1 MLYCFIGFQ
10 TLPSPFRHYCPI
22 SNTFGVQTP
31 PSHFGH
37 QRATLDT
44 NVQSWTFSSK
54 STNVWIKE
62 WSPCYVC
69 REYFLIARFYRML
82 HHLSTFIQAVCT
94 RSLTS
99 FALFTATLKHS
110 CSLSSTR
117 GEPPWR
123 KKKKKTALWRIL
135 PQPPSLQWMKLLL
148 NIGLAYKMVAVV
160 VVAIELYRRV
170 KVFFF
175 PAPRLSDHQSTCYLV
190 YELLQFYHH
199 LWRLLSQFQSLDFPL
214 HLLGQQTILYYKGKK
229 KSMFAGFHN

>member
-1 MLYCFIGFQ
+1 MKTSWLLDPKMLERVLTSTDKWFWTMLYCFVRFQ
-10 TLPSPFRHYCPI
+10 TLPSPFGHYCPI

-37 QRATLDT
+37 QHATLDT

-117 GEPPWR
+117 GDPPWR
-123 KKKKKTALWRIL
+123 KK
-135 PQPPSLQWMKLLL
+135 QQ
-148 NIGLAYKMVAVV
+148 
-160 VVAIELYRRV
+160 
-170 KVFFF
+170 
-175 PAPRLSDHQSTCYLV
+175 CY
-190 YELLQFYHH
+190 EEFSPNHH
-199 LWRLLSQFQSLDFPL
+199 HFNDWNCYW
-214 HLLGQQTILYYKGKK
+214 T
-229 KSMFAGFHN
+229 

>member
-1 MLYCFIGFQ
+1 MLERVLTSSDKWFWTVLYCFIGFQ
-10 TLPSPFRHYCPI
+10 TLLSPFRHYCPI

-37 QRATLDT
+37 QHATLDT

-110 CSLSSTR
+110 CSLSSAR
-117 GEPPWR
+117 GDPPWR
-123 KKKKKTALWRIL
+123 KKKIHK
-135 PQPPSLQWMKLLL
+135 QQW
-148 NIGLAYKMVAVV
+148 YE
-160 VVAIELYRRV
+160 EL
-170 KVFFF
+170 F
-175 PAPRLSDHQSTCYLV
+175 P
-190 YELLQFYHH
+190 YHH
-199 LWRLLSQFQSLDFPL
+199 QFKDWNCYW
-214 HLLGQQTILYYKGKK
+214 T
-229 KSMFAGFHN
+229 

>member
-1 MLYCFIGFQ
+1 MLYCFVGFQ

-37 QRATLDT
+37 QHATLDT

-123 KKKKKTALWRIL
+123 KKKKKNSIMKNSPPTTITSMNETASEYRF
-135 PQPPSLQWMKLLL
+135 SLQNGCCCCCCNWTVSK
-148 NIGLAYKMVAVV
+148 GKS
-160 VVAIELYRRV
+160 
-170 KVFFF
+170 FFF